1 MGCPEFVGQ
10 NVFHSWA
17 DRNFHVVDRLTRIR
31 ETSVLGGIY
40 RALWRFHSD
49 STVIPKA
56 LLRFLV
62 LTLVLLL
69 VAFAV
74 LMAFYALVVQLGDAV
89 AARAL
94 FWAANACL
102 ILLVTDAVLLLAAL
116 GLRAVTDE
124 EEEEE

>member
-1 MGCPEFVGQ
+1 MAIPQ
-10 NVFHSWA
+10 
-17 DRNFHVVDRLTRIR
+17 
-31 ETSVLGGIY
+31 
-40 RALWRFHSD
+40 RFHSD